1 VDDPEGD
8 YFFRRNAVVGGTH
21 RSRDHQPSCSARRL
35 LAFPVVAGATAYFPS
50 IFGTADRNG
59 TQRVPPSGCGTPTR
73 RPCRHFDGSRQLQ
86 LHPAF
91 GPPPWARCC
100 ATSVDAHPAG
110 VLSLRELYGSPL
122 LTNEPQM
129 AMLKVLVPMLL
140 AGVPIDPD
148 LMRIAQI
155 ANFALTRG
163 ILFRQTRLRPLCSS
177 TLCPYWHT

>member
-1 VDDPEGD
+1 
-8 YFFRRNAVVGGTH
+8 
-21 RSRDHQPSCSARRL
+21 
-35 LAFPVVAGATAYFPS
+35 
-50 IFGTADRNG
+50 
-59 TQRVPPSGCGTPTR
+59 
-73 RPCRHFDGSRQLQ
+73 
-86 LHPAF
+86 
-91 GPPPWARCC
+91 
-100 ATSVDAHPAG
+100 
-110 VLSLRELYGSPL
+110 
-122 LTNEPQM
+122 M